1 MYTHSGDLIT
11 YPPFRENSMYHK
23 VYAFSFCL
31 SVEAITGVVIKSA
44 CPEIGFVVQSCPTLC
59 DSHRLQHTRS
69 PCPSLF
75 SWPNFMAPLHG
86 SLPCCGEGACVTQ
99 RSYKPRRK
107 SGDEPPKTDGSQ
119 GRVLTKILST
129 GGGNSKPPQYSCTVL
144 QYS

>member
-75 SWPNFMAPLHG
+75 SWPNLHG
-86 SLPCCGEGACVTQ
+86 TPSWITALLWRRGLRNSTKLQATPEGW
-99 RSYKPRRK
+99 
-107 SGDEPPKTDGSQ
+107 
-119 GRVLTKILST
+119 
-129 GGGNSKPPQYSCTVL
+129 
-144 QYS
+144 